1 MSQTKTM
8 DCACMKLTIRKED
21 LLQVIKDHPGEARR
35 ILVTALENALLE
47 ETMIMTR
54 GNFSK
59 TAEILGMN
67 RGIVSRKYKALCR
80 ARARSGAR

>member
-1 MSQTKTM
+1 MKDENDNKTV
-8 DCACMKLTIRKED
+8 DMKLTICKED
-21 LLQVIKDHPGEARR
+21 LLQAIKDHPGEARR
-35 ILVTALENALLE
+35 ILVAALENALLE

-67 RGIVSRKYKALCR
+67 RGIVSRKYKALR
-80 ARARSGAR
+80 QAQVKV